1 MFVDYI
7 NTKYSNIRF
16 TFEAE
21 IQNSFSFLDIKIIR
35 NTEKKPF
42 ETSVYGKTTFSGI
55 LLFFNMFFLLKVLR
69 GNSQAQR
76 NL

>member
-16 TFEAE
+16 TFGAE

-42 ETSVYGKTTFSGI
+42 ETSVYRKTTFSGI